1 MAIQPTLSGLLLP
14 STISLPDTQ
23 DLRDWP
29 HIPAEVVCRHAKQ
42 LGAAGEA
49 LFDSQMLCFGEI
61 GLPVPEF
68 LSFDR
73 VLLRSP
79 QLLRVQIKTVTMPS
93 DHGYAVTPRK
103 GYRGSPQ
110 GMRAYEADE
119 YDLLAIVILSEGVI
133 RYSAA
138 TAGRPQWRR
147 GRSPGPRHARPGARD
162 RYPAGRGAAGRAR
175 DERGGVEEVGQ
186 ADQEQRSSCTAQG
199 GGECH
204 CAGPRVIDPV
214 SWPAAKW
221 KSPLGFQRR

>member
-14 STISLPDTQ
+14 ATISLPDTQ

-29 HIPAEVVCRHAKQ
+29 NIPAEVVCRHAKQ

-68 LSFDR
+68 LPFDR

-79 QLLRVQIKTVTMPS
+79 RLLRVQIKTVTMPS

-133 RYSAA
+133 RYGAA
-138 TAGRPQWRR
+138 TAGRQRIPLSAIRR
-147 GRSPGPRHARPGARD
+147 LREDPRASFDAALADLDGEADTLPVPGA
-162 RYPAGRGAAGRAR
+162 A
-175 DERGGVEEVGQ
+175 
-186 ADQEQRSSCTAQG
+186 
-199 GGECH
+199 
-204 CAGPRVIDPV
+204 
-214 SWPAAKW
+214 
-221 KSPLGFQRR
+221 